1 MAVDRNGLLEGQVK
15 KRTRYPSEVSAPPP
29 KPLLRGWLHEGAV
42 FLAVPAAIYLLAD
55 TRPGAVRVGVA
66 IYVVALIGLFGTSA
80 AYHRITWSARGLRIM
95 RSLDHSMIFFL
106 IAATHTA
113 FAMIVLNGVWRWVV
127 LGLVW
132 AGTTLGIAF
141 KLIRIDGFARV
152 GGTLYIAL
160 GWLGVATM
168 PAALRHAGV
177 WPLILIAAGG
187 LMYTAGAFVLLKRRP
202 DPNPLVFGY
211 HEVWH
216 ALVVLASACQY
227 GAITLM
233 LRAGS

>member
-1 MAVDRNGLLEGQVK
+1 MR
-15 KRTRYPSEVSAPPP
+15 
-29 KPLLRGWLHEGAV
+29 
-42 FLAVPAAIYLLAD
+42 I
-55 TRPGAVRVGVA
+55 GVA
-66 IYVVALIGLFGTSA
+66 IYAVALIGLFGTSA
-80 AYHRITWSARGLRIM
+80 AYHRLRWSPRALRIM

-113 FAMIVLNGVWRWVV
+113 FAMMVLDGVWRWIV
-127 LGLVW
+127 LSLVW

-141 KLIRIDGFARV
+141 KLIRIDGFSRV

-168 PAALRHAGV
+168 PAALREAGV
-177 WPLILIAAGG
+177 WPLVLIAAGG
-187 LMYTAGAFVLLKRRP
+187 LMYTAGALVLLRRRP
-202 DPNPLVFGY
+202 DPNPRVFGY

-233 LRAGS
+233 LRADS